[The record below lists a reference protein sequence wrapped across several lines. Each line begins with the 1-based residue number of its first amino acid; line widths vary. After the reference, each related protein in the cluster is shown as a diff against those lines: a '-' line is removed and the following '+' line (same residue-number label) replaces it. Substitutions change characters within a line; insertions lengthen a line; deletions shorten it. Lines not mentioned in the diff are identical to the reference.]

1 MQNANWPTLQHGS
14 LIQSMERWILYTVFH
29 IHAFQLHCW
38 SRSRLKLQSF
48 TIQWWSNC
56 SLLDADKVPFTMAN
70 KSMCRIKK
78 NCHKHWWMLSLEQVA
93 MKRNWMLCLRISGKF
108 YQRRTGKLI
117 EKRKRRRVD
126 RVLPGLNLYR
136 RKFLI
141 SVLNHS
147 NQIKIELLYLIVHF
161 SFFKNR

>member
-1 MQNANWPTLQHGS
+1 
-14 LIQSMERWILYTVFH
+14 MEHWILYTVFH

-70 KSMCRIKK
+70 KFMCRIRK
-78 NCHKHWWMLSLEQVA
+78 NCHKHWWMLNLEQVA
-93 MKRNWMLCLRISGKF
+93 MKRNWILCLRISGKS

-117 EKRKRRRVD
+117 EIERKEELIEFFFGWICKKNSDFCFKSIESIQNSVAAFNC
-126 RVLPGLNLYR
+126 VLS
-136 RKFLI
+136 FL
-141 SVLNHS
+141 
-147 NQIKIELLYLIVHF
+147 
-161 SFFKNR
+161 KNP